1 MLPLQGLREN
11 SGTGFRLLLNP
22 LRGEEKKEEMLSG
35 FLLFLFS
42 AIHTLRLFK
51 NIYVSPNRD
60 SRKKCRNLFIMMEAS
75 VLDLRV
81 SVKALFIY
89 RYQYCGRRHRAYGG
103 QEERFTVLFRKKR
116 ERKIASLKFKNVT

>member
-89 RYQYCGRRHRAYGG
+89 RYQCCGT
-103 QEERFTVLFRKKR
+103 ERFVWRSGRNGSRFYS
-116 ERKIASLKFKNVT
+116 AKNVNEK

>member
-89 RYQYCGRRHRAYGG
+89 RYQCCGRWHRAFRMAVRGG
-103 QEERFTVLFRKKR
+103 GNGSRFYS
-116 ERKIASLKFKNVT
+116 AKNVNEK

>member
-89 RYQYCGRRHRAYGG
+89 RYQYCGRRHRASRMAVRRNGS
-103 QEERFTVLFRKKR
+103 RFYL
-116 ERKIASLKFKNVT
+116 EKNVNEI